1 MPLFMQHLCMFC
13 GVIMTASKMQEAHDW
28 VDTHDDEAPKPR
40 LIAAALAGDV
50 MPIEPLKFED

>member
-1 MPLFMQHLCMFC
+1 MFC